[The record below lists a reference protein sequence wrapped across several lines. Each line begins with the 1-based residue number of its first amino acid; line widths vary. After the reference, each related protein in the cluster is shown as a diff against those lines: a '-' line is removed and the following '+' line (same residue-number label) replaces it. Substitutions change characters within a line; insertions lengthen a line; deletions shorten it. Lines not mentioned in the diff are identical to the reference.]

1 MKRLFIIALL
11 FFISLCPI
19 TTSVAA
25 TVEMAF
31 GEKIA
36 PFCFP
41 ETDSG
46 IEVDI
51 IREALAFKGHVLVPR
66 YFPFAR
72 IPVEFKNKTVDAAM
86 TDLGEDLT
94 PSGGFYGDPAV
105 IYHNVFI
112 SLKARD
118 IQITKPEDLNG
129 LSVISFVGAAKRYP
143 EWLTPVK
150 QSGRYFEQN
159 NQLLQVLTLNK
170 GRYDL
175 VLSDRSIF
183 KYFSQLLQSRKNF
196 VTQPIQEHK
205 FTDVDPLDYRPI
217 FNNAAIR
224 DDFNQGLALLISS
237 GRYQAIYDKYLNSNS
252 STATR
257 P

>member
-1 MKRLFIIALL
+1 MKRLLTLTLL
-11 FFISLCPI
+11 FFISLCPFRS
-19 TTSVAA
+19 SVAA

-51 IREALAFKGHVLVPR
+51 IREALAFKGHVLLPV

-72 IPVEFKNKTVDAAM
+72 IPMEFKNKTVDAAM

-94 PSGGFYGDPAV
+94 PFGGFYGDPAV

-112 SLKARD
+112 SLKERGLK
-118 IQITKPEDLNG
+118 ISKPEDLNG
-129 LSVISFVGAAKRYP
+129 LSVISFAGAAKRYP

-150 QSGRYFEQN
+150 QAGRYFEQS

-183 KYFSQLLQSRKNF
+183 KYFSQLLHSSKKIVIN
-196 VTQPIQEHK
+196 PIQEHQ

-217 FNNAAIR
+217 FNDVAIR
-224 DDFNQGLALLISS
+224 DDFNQGLAILISS
-237 GRYQAIYDKYLNSNS
+237 GRYQAIYDKYLKG
-252 STATR
+252 T
-257 P
+257 PLP